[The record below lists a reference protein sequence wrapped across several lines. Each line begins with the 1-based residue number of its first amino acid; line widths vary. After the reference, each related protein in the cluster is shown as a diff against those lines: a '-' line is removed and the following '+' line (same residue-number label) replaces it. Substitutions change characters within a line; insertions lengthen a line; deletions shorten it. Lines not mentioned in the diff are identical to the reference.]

1 MENKGLNFLKHLIP
15 YLIALLAG
23 FYLVVL
29 ITGSFM
35 ALSQYKLD
43 LPQHFSSII
52 TGLAT
57 HPIHYYSL
65 YLSQKNPLTIILSV
79 VFILY
84 LAYFALKRSKK
95 GKEWETADT
104 DTHGS
109 ATWGNIRD
117 LLSQY
122 FSITPKNLSDSFNK
136 SLNADTIKSLQ
147 EKGEEK

>member
-1 MENKGLNFLKHLIP
+1 M
-15 YLIALLAG
+15 
-23 FYLVVL
+23 
-29 ITGSFM
+29 
-35 ALSQYKLD
+35 
-43 LPQHFSSII
+43 
-52 TGLAT
+52 
-57 HPIHYYSL
+57 
-65 YLSQKNPLTIILSV
+65 
-79 VFILY
+79 Y